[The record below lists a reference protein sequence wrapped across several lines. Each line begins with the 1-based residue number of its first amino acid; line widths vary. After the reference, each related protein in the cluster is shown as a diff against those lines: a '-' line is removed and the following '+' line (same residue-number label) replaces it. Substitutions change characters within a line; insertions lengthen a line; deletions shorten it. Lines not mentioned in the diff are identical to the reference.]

1 MILDGLDMSRST
13 AKKHQLLKLL
23 VNLYRDAGA
32 LALRPTAM
40 VRYHPSAQGSYVCY
54 LFKYLLIINRKF
66 VLDNLSIPPASL
78 L

>member
-40 VRYHPSAQGSYVCY
+40 VGYHPSSSDLTYVIY
-54 LFKYLLIINRKF
+54 SNNF
-66 VLDNLSIPPASL
+66 S
-78 L
+78 